1 MASRFGFSGLNS
13 NLNRNKDNN
22 FNTLQALSIN
32 QIKAVRVKN
41 IVLDETNPKWKTYGE
56 WNGLGTIEFIDIK
69 TPKSIN
75 SNTFDGVAQPLFPYL
90 KNYPLIN
97 EIVYV
102 VLLPSSD
109 LGEKVTAT
117 QLYYMTPISLWNS
130 PHHNASPFIVDA
142 LPENQQRDY
151 QQTEG
156 GSVRRST
163 DQSTEITLGEYF
175 QEKLNIHPLL
185 PFQGDIIYEGRW
197 GNSIRFGSTVKEKE
211 NTWSSSGGDGDTI
224 TIVRNGQDP
233 DSSDEGWI
241 PIKEDINKDL
251 SSIYLTS
258 TQTIPLNPSVTDYN
272 SYNSPPEK
280 IDQFSGK
287 QIILNSGRLV
297 FNANSNHLLLSAEK
311 SIGLNTLGS
320 VNIDSKNDTILK
332 VGNNSKVLLG
342 DKGAD
347 ESVILGDKFLTDL
360 QVFLQEMVKL
370 SSALVASGIPVP
382 FAPNAAAASTAPTMA
397 TAAQNIINKV
407 ENYKSK
413 VSKTI

>member
-1 MASRFGFSGLNS
+1 MSSRFGFSGLNS
-13 NLNRNKDNN
+13 NLNRGRDNN
-22 FNTLQALSIN
+22 FNTLQALSN

-41 IVLDETNPKWKTYGE
+41 IVLDETNSKWKTYGE
-56 WNGLGTIEFIDIK
+56 WNGLGTIKFIDIK
-69 TPKSIN
+69 VTKSIN

-102 VLLPSSD
+102 VLLPSSN

-117 QLYYMTPISLWNS
+117 QLYYITPISLWNS

-151 QQTEG
+151 EQTEG

-185 PFQGDIIYEGRW
+185 PFEGDIIYEGRW

-211 NTWSSSGGDGDTI
+211 NTWSSSGENGDPI
-224 TIVRNGQDP
+224 TIFRNGQDP
-233 DSSDEGWI
+233 NSSDEGWV
-241 PIKEDINKDL
+241 PVKEDINKDL

-258 TQTIPLNPSVTDYN
+258 TQTLPLTPSISNYD

-280 IDQFSGK
+280 VNNFSGK
-287 QIILNSGRLV
+287 QIMLNSGRLV
-297 FNANSNHLLLSAEK
+297 LNANSNHLLLSAEK
-311 SIGLNTLGS
+311 SINLNTLGS
-320 VNIDSKNDTILK
+320 VNIDSKNDTIIK
-332 VGNNSKVLLG
+332 VGKDSKILLG
-342 DKGAD
+342 DKGAT

-370 SSALVASGIPVP
+370 STALVASGIPIP
-382 FAPNAAAASTAPTMA
+382 FIPNAGAASTAPTIA
-397 TAAQNIINKV
+397 TAAQNIVNKI
-407 ENYKSK
+407 EEYKSN
-413 VSKTI
+413 VRKTL

>member
-1 MASRFGFSGLNS
+1 MSSRFGFSGLNS
-13 NLNRNKDNN
+13 NLNRGRDNN
-22 FNTLQALSIN
+22 FNTLQALSN

-41 IVLDETNPKWKTYGE
+41 IVLDETNSKWKTYGE

-69 TPKSIN
+69 VPKSIN

-102 VLLPSSD
+102 VLLPSSN

-117 QLYYMTPISLWNS
+117 QLYYITPISLWNS

-151 QQTEG
+151 EQTEG

-185 PFQGDIIYEGRW
+185 PFEGDIIYEGRW

-211 NTWSSSGGDGDTI
+211 NTWSSSGGNGDPI
-224 TIVRNGQDP
+224 TIFRNGQDP
-233 DSSDEGWI
+233 NSSDEGWV
-241 PIKEDINKDL
+241 PVKEDINKDL

-258 TQTIPLNPSVTDYN
+258 TQTLPLTPSISNYD

-280 IDQFSGK
+280 VNNFSGK
-287 QIILNSGRLV
+287 QIMLNSGRLV
-297 FNANSNHLLLSAEK
+297 LNANSNHLLLSAEK
-311 SIGLNTLGS
+311 SINLNTLGS
-320 VNIDSKNDTILK
+320 VNIDSKNDTIIK
-332 VGNNSKVLLG
+332 VGKDSKILLG
-342 DKGAD
+342 DKGAT

-370 SSALVASGIPVP
+370 STALVASGIPVP
-382 FAPNAAAASTAPTMA
+382 FTPNAAAASTAPTMA
-397 TAAQNIINKV
+397 TAAQNIVNKI
-407 ENYKSK
+407 EKYKSK
-413 VSKTI
+413 VSKTV

>member
-1 MASRFGFSGLNS
+1 MSSRFGFSGLNS
-13 NLNRNKDNN
+13 NLNRGRDNN
-22 FNTLQALSIN
+22 FNTLQALSN

-41 IVLDETNPKWKTYGE
+41 IVLDETNSKWKTYGE

-69 TPKSIN
+69 VPKSIN

-102 VLLPSSD
+102 VLLPSSN

-117 QLYYMTPISLWNS
+117 QLYYITPISLWNS

-151 QQTEG
+151 EQTEG

-185 PFQGDIIYEGRW
+185 PFEGDIIYEGRW

-211 NTWSSSGGDGDTI
+211 NTWSSSGGNGDPI
-224 TIVRNGQDP
+224 TIFRNGQDP
-233 DSSDEGWI
+233 NSSDEGWV
-241 PIKEDINKDL
+241 PVKEDINKDL

-258 TQTIPLNPSVTDYN
+258 TQTLPLTPSISNYD

-280 IDQFSGK
+280 VNNFSGK
-287 QIILNSGRLV
+287 QIMLNSGRLV
-297 FNANSNHLLLSAEK
+297 LNANSNHLLLSAEK
-311 SIGLNTLGS
+311 SINLNTLGS
-320 VNIDSKNDTILK
+320 VNIDSKNDTIIK
-332 VGNNSKVLLG
+332 VGKDSKILLG
-342 DKGAD
+342 DKGAT

-382 FAPNAAAASTAPTMA
+382 FTPNAAAASTAPTMA
-397 TAAQNIINKV
+397 TAAQNIVNKI
-407 ENYKSK
+407 EKYKSK
-413 VSKTI
+413 VSKTV

>member
-1 MASRFGFSGLNS
+1 MSSRFGFSGLNS
-13 NLNRNKDNN
+13 NLNRGRDNN
-22 FNTLQALSIN
+22 FNTLQALSN

-41 IVLDETNPKWKTYGE
+41 IVLDETNSKWKTYGE

-69 TPKSIN
+69 VPKSIN

-102 VLLPSSD
+102 VLLPSSN
-109 LGEKVTAT
+109 LGQKVTAT
-117 QLYYMTPISLWNS
+117 QLYYITPISLWNS

-151 QQTEG
+151 EQTEG

-185 PFQGDIIYEGRW
+185 PFEGDIIYEGRW

-211 NTWSSSGGDGDTI
+211 NTWSSSGENGDPI
-224 TIVRNGQDP
+224 TIFRNGQDP
-233 DSSDEGWI
+233 NSSDEGWV
-241 PIKEDINKDL
+241 PVKEDINKDL

-258 TQTIPLNPSVTDYN
+258 TQTLPLTPSISNYD

-280 IDQFSGK
+280 VNNFSGK
-287 QIILNSGRLV
+287 QIMLNSGRLV
-297 FNANSNHLLLSAEK
+297 LNANSNHLLLSAEK
-311 SIGLNTLGS
+311 SINLNTLGS
-320 VNIDSKNDTILK
+320 VNIDSKNDTIIK
-332 VGNNSKVLLG
+332 VGKDSKILLG
-342 DKGAD
+342 DKGAT

-382 FAPNAAAASTAPTMA
+382 FTPNAAAASTAPTMA
-397 TAAQNIINKV
+397 TAAQNIVNKI
-407 ENYKSK
+407 EKYKSK
-413 VSKTI
+413 VSKTV

>member
-1 MASRFGFSGLNS
+1 MSSRFGFSGLNS
-13 NLNRNKDNN
+13 NLNRGRDNN
-22 FNTLQALSIN
+22 FNTLQALSN

-41 IVLDETNPKWKTYGE
+41 IVLDETNSKWKTYGE

-69 TPKSIN
+69 VPKSIN

-102 VLLPSSD
+102 VLLPSSN

-117 QLYYMTPISLWNS
+117 QLYYITPISLWNS

-151 QQTEG
+151 EQTEG

-185 PFQGDIIYEGRW
+185 PFEGDIIYEGRW

-211 NTWSSSGGDGDTI
+211 NTWSSSGENGDPI
-224 TIVRNGQDP
+224 TIFRNGQDP
-233 DSSDEGWI
+233 NSSDEGWV
-241 PIKEDINKDL
+241 PVKEDINKDL

-258 TQTIPLNPSVTDYN
+258 TQTLPLTPSISNYD

-280 IDQFSGK
+280 VNNFSGK
-287 QIILNSGRLV
+287 QIMLNSGRLV
-297 FNANSNHLLLSAEK
+297 LNANSNHLLLSAEK
-311 SIGLNTLGS
+311 SINLNTLGS
-320 VNIDSKNDTILK
+320 VNIDSKNDTIIK
-332 VGNNSKVLLG
+332 VGKDSKILLG
-342 DKGAD
+342 DKGAT

-370 SSALVASGIPVP
+370 STALVASGIPIP
-382 FAPNAAAASTAPTMA
+382 FIPNAGAASTAPTMA
-397 TAAQNIINKV
+397 TAAQNIVNKI
-407 ENYKSK
+407 EKYKSK
-413 VSKTI
+413 VSKTV

>member
-1 MASRFGFSGLNS
+1 MSSRFGFSGLNS
-13 NLNRNKDNN
+13 NLNRGRDNN
-22 FNTLQALSIN
+22 FNTLQALSN

-41 IVLDETNPKWKTYGE
+41 IVLDETNSKWKTYGE

-69 TPKSIN
+69 VPKSIN

-102 VLLPSSD
+102 VLLPSSN

-117 QLYYMTPISLWNS
+117 QLYYITPISLWNS

-151 QQTEG
+151 EQTEG

-185 PFQGDIIYEGRW
+185 PFEGDIIYEGRW

-211 NTWSSSGGDGDTI
+211 NTWSSSGENGDPI
-224 TIVRNGQDP
+224 TIFRNGQDP
-233 DSSDEGWI
+233 NSSDEGWV
-241 PIKEDINKDL
+241 PVKEDINKDL

-258 TQTIPLNPSVTDYN
+258 TQTLPLTPSISNYD

-280 IDQFSGK
+280 VNNFSGK
-287 QIILNSGRLV
+287 QIMLNSGRLV
-297 FNANSNHLLLSAEK
+297 LNANSNHLLLSAEK
-311 SIGLNTLGS
+311 SINLNTPGS
-320 VNIDSKNDTILK
+320 VNIDSKNNTIIK
-332 VGNNSKVLLG
+332 VGKDSKILLG
-342 DKGAD
+342 DKGAT

-370 SSALVASGIPVP
+370 STALVASGIPIP
-382 FAPNAAAASTAPTMA
+382 FIPNAGAASTAPTMA
-397 TAAQNIINKV
+397 TAAQNIVNKI
-407 ENYKSK
+407 EKYKSK
-413 VSKTI
+413 VSKTV

>member
-1 MASRFGFSGLNS
+1 MSSRFGFSGLNS
-13 NLNRNKDNN
+13 NLNRGRDNN
-22 FNTLQALSIN
+22 FNTLQALSN

-41 IVLDETNPKWKTYGE
+41 IVLDETNSKWKTYGE

-69 TPKSIN
+69 VPKSIN

-102 VLLPSSD
+102 VLLPSSN

-117 QLYYMTPISLWNS
+117 QLYYITPISLWNS

-151 QQTEG
+151 EQTEG

-185 PFQGDIIYEGRW
+185 PFEGDIIYEGRW

-211 NTWSSSGGDGDTI
+211 NTWSSSGGNGDPI
-224 TIVRNGQDP
+224 TIFRNGQDP
-233 DSSDEGWI
+233 NSSDEGWV
-241 PIKEDINKDL
+241 PVKEDINKDL

-258 TQTIPLNPSVTDYN
+258 TQTLPLTPSISNYD

-280 IDQFSGK
+280 VNNFSGK
-287 QIILNSGRLV
+287 QIMLNSGRLV
-297 FNANSNHLLLSAEK
+297 LNANSNHLLLSAEK
-311 SIGLNTLGS
+311 SINLNTPGS
-320 VNIDSKNDTILK
+320 VNIDSKNNTIIK
-332 VGNNSKVLLG
+332 VGKDSKILLG
-342 DKGAD
+342 DKGAT

-382 FAPNAAAASTAPTMA
+382 FTPNAAAASTAPTMA
-397 TAAQNIINKV
+397 TAAQNIVNKI

-413 VSKTI
+413 VSKTV

>member
-1 MASRFGFSGLNS
+1 MSSRFGFSGLNS
-13 NLNRNKDNN
+13 NLNRGRDNN
-22 FNTLQALSIN
+22 FNTLQALSN

-41 IVLDETNPKWKTYGE
+41 IVLDETNSKWKTYGE

-69 TPKSIN
+69 VPKSIN

-102 VLLPSSD
+102 VLLPSSN

-117 QLYYMTPISLWNS
+117 QLYYITPISLWNS

-151 QQTEG
+151 EQTEG

-185 PFQGDIIYEGRW
+185 PFEGDIIYEGRW

-211 NTWSSSGGDGDTI
+211 NTWSSSGENGDPI
-224 TIVRNGQDP
+224 TIFRNGQDP
-233 DSSDEGWI
+233 NSSDEGWV
-241 PIKEDINKDL
+241 PVKEDINKDL

-258 TQTIPLNPSVTDYN
+258 TQTLPLTPSISNYD

-280 IDQFSGK
+280 VNNFSGK
-287 QIILNSGRLV
+287 QIMLNSGRLV
-297 FNANSNHLLLSAEK
+297 LNANSNHLLLSAEK
-311 SIGLNTLGS
+311 SINLNTLGS
-320 VNIDSKNDTILK
+320 VNIDSKNDTIIK
-332 VGNNSKVLLG
+332 VGKDSKILLG
-342 DKGAD
+342 DKEAK

-370 SSALVASGIPVP
+370 STALVASGIPVP
-382 FAPNAAAASTAPTMA
+382 FTPNAGAASTAPTMA
-397 TAAQNIINKV
+397 TAAQNIINKI

>member
-1 MASRFGFSGLNS
+1 MSSRFGFSGLNS
-13 NLNRNKDNN
+13 NLNRGRDNN
-22 FNTLQALSIN
+22 FNTLQALSN

-41 IVLDETNPKWKTYGE
+41 IVLDETNSKWKTYGE

-69 TPKSIN
+69 VPKSIN

-102 VLLPSSD
+102 VLLPSSN

-117 QLYYMTPISLWNS
+117 QLYYITPISLWNS

-151 QQTEG
+151 EQTEG

-185 PFQGDIIYEGRW
+185 PFEGDIIYEGRW

-211 NTWSSSGGDGDTI
+211 NTWSSSGENGDPI
-224 TIVRNGQDP
+224 TIFRNGQDP
-233 DSSDEGWI
+233 NSSDEGWV
-241 PIKEDINKDL
+241 PVKEDINKDL

-258 TQTIPLNPSVTDYN
+258 TQTLPLTPSISNYD

-280 IDQFSGK
+280 VNNFSGK
-287 QIILNSGRLV
+287 QIMLNSGRLV
-297 FNANSNHLLLSAEK
+297 LNANSNHLLLSAEK
-311 SIGLNTLGS
+311 SINLNTPGS
-320 VNIDSKNDTILK
+320 VNIDSKNNTIIK
-332 VGNNSKVLLG
+332 VGKDSKILLG
-342 DKGAD
+342 DKGAT

-370 SSALVASGIPVP
+370 STALVASGIPIP
-382 FAPNAAAASTAPTMA
+382 FIPNAGAASTAPTMA
-397 TAAQNIINKV
+397 MAAQNIVNKI
-407 ENYKSK
+407 EKYKSK
-413 VSKTI
+413 VSKTV

>member
-1 MASRFGFSGLNS
+1 MSSRFGFSGLNS
-13 NLNRNKDNN
+13 NLNRGRDNN
-22 FNTLQALSIN
+22 FNTLQALSN

-41 IVLDETNPKWKTYGE
+41 IVLDETNSKWKTYGE

-69 TPKSIN
+69 VPKSIN

-102 VLLPSSD
+102 VLLPSSN

-117 QLYYMTPISLWNS
+117 QLYYITPISLWNS

-151 QQTEG
+151 EQTEG

-185 PFQGDIIYEGRW
+185 PFEGDIIYEGRW

-211 NTWSSSGGDGDTI
+211 NTWSSSGGNGDPI
-224 TIVRNGQDP
+224 TIFRNGQDP
-233 DSSDEGWI
+233 NSSDEGWV
-241 PIKEDINKDL
+241 PVKEDINKDL

-258 TQTIPLNPSVTDYN
+258 TQTLPLTPSISNYD

-280 IDQFSGK
+280 VNNFSGK
-287 QIILNSGRLV
+287 QIMLNSGRLV
-297 FNANSNHLLLSAEK
+297 LNANSNHLLLSAEK
-311 SIGLNTLGS
+311 SINLNTPGS
-320 VNIDSKNDTILK
+320 VNIDSKNNTIIK
-332 VGNNSKVLLG
+332 VGKDSKILLG
-342 DKGAD
+342 DKGAT

-382 FAPNAAAASTAPTMA
+382 FTPNAAAASTAPTMA
-397 TAAQNIINKV
+397 TAAQNIVNKI
-407 ENYKSK
+407 EKYKSK
-413 VSKTI
+413 VSKTV

>member
-13 NLNRNKDNN
+13 NLNRSKDNN

-56 WNGLGTIEFIDIK
+56 WNGLGTVEFIDIK

-75 SNTFDGVAQPLFPYL
+75 SNTFDGVAQPFFPYL

-97 EIVYV
+97 EIIYV
-102 VLLPSSD
+102 ILLPSSNI
-109 LGEKVTAT
+109 GEKVTAT
-117 QLYYMTPISLWNS
+117 KLYYITPINLWNS

-185 PFQGDIIYEGRW
+185 PFEGDIIYEGRW
-197 GNSIRFGSTVKEKE
+197 GNSIRFGSTVTEKE
-211 NTWSSSGGDGDTI
+211 NTWSSSGENGDPI
-224 TIVRNGQDP
+224 TIIRNGQDP
-233 DSSDEGWI
+233 DSSDEGWV
-241 PIKEDINKDL
+241 PVKEDINKDL

-258 TQTIPLNPSVTDYN
+258 TQNIPLIPSTVNYD
-272 SYNSPPEK
+272 SYTSPPEK
-280 IDQFSGK
+280 VNTFSGK

-297 FNANSNHLLLSAEK
+297 LNANSNHLLLSAEK

-320 VNIDSKNDTILK
+320 INIDSKSDTIFK
-332 VGNNSKVLLG
+332 VGDNSRILLG
-342 DKGAD
+342 SKEAK

-370 SSALVASGIPVP
+370 STALVASGIPVP
-382 FAPNAAAASTAPTMA
+382 FTPNAGTATTAPTMA
-397 TAAQNIINKV
+397 TAAQNIINKI

-413 VSKTI
+413 VSKTV

>member
-1 MASRFGFSGLNS
+1 MSSRFGFSGLNS
-13 NLNRNKDNN
+13 NLNRGRDNN
-22 FNTLQALSIN
+22 FNTLQALSN

-41 IVLDETNPKWKTYGE
+41 IVLDETNSKWKTYGE

-69 TPKSIN
+69 VPKSIN

-102 VLLPSSD
+102 VLLPSSN

-117 QLYYMTPISLWNS
+117 QLYYITPISLWNS

-151 QQTEG
+151 EQTEG

-185 PFQGDIIYEGRW
+185 PFEGDIIYEGRW

-211 NTWSSSGGDGDTI
+211 NTWSSSGGNGDPI
-224 TIVRNGQDP
+224 TIFRNGQDP
-233 DSSDEGWI
+233 NSSDEGWV
-241 PIKEDINKDL
+241 PVKEDINKDL

-258 TQTIPLNPSVTDYN
+258 TQTLPLTPSISNYD

-280 IDQFSGK
+280 VNNFSGK
-287 QIILNSGRLV
+287 QIMLNSGRLV
-297 FNANSNHLLLSAEK
+297 LNANSNHLLLSAEK
-311 SIGLNTLGS
+311 SINLNTLGS
-320 VNIDSKNDTILK
+320 VNIDSKNDTIIK
-332 VGNNSKVLLG
+332 VGKDSKILLG

-382 FAPNAAAASTAPTMA
+382 FTPNAAAASTAPTMA
-397 TAAQNIINKV
+397 TAAQNIVNKI
-407 ENYKSK
+407 EKYKSK
-413 VSKTI
+413 VSKTV

>member
-1 MASRFGFSGLNS
+1 MTSKFGFSGLNS

-41 IVLDETNPKWKTYGE
+41 IILDETNSKWKIYGE

-69 TPKSIN
+69 TPKSIT
-75 SNTFDGVAQPLFPYL
+75 SNNFDGVAQPLFPYL

-97 EIVYV
+97 EIVYITS
-102 VLLPSSD
+102 LPSSD
-109 LGEKVTAT
+109 IGEKVTST
-117 QLYYMTPISLWNS
+117 KLYYITPISLWNS

-151 QQTEG
+151 LQTEG

-175 QEKLNIHPLL
+175 KEKLNIHPLL
-185 PFQGDIIYEGRW
+185 PFEGDIIYEGRW
-197 GNSIRFGSTVKEKE
+197 GNSIRFGSTVKEKP
-211 NTWSSSGGDGDTI
+211 NTWSSSGENGDPLTI
-224 TIVRNGQDP
+224 IRNGQDP
-233 DSSDEGWI
+233 NSSDEGWV

-258 TQTIPLNPSVTDYN
+258 TQNIPLTPKTSGYS
-272 SYNSPPEK
+272 SYATPPEK
-280 IDQFSGK
+280 IDKFSGK
-287 QIILNSGRLV
+287 QIVLNSGRLV
-297 FNANSNHLLLSAEK
+297 LNANTDHLLLNAEK
-311 SIGLNTLGS
+311 SINLNTLGT
-320 VNIDSKNDTILK
+320 VNIDSKNDTIFK
-332 VGNNSKVLLG
+332 VGANSRVLLG
-342 DKGAD
+342 GKEAK

-360 QVFLQEMVKL
+360 QILLQEMIKL
-370 SSALVASGIPVP
+370 SSALVVSGIPIP
-382 FAPNAAAASTAPTMA
+382 FTPNSGTATTAPTVA
-397 TAAQNIINKV
+397 TAAQNMINKI
-407 ENYKSK
+407 ELYKSK

>member
-1 MASRFGFSGLNS
+1 MSSRFGFSGLNS
-13 NLNRNKDNN
+13 NLNRGRDNN
-22 FNTLQALSIN
+22 FNTLQALSN

-41 IVLDETNPKWKTYGE
+41 IVLDETNSKWKTYGE

-69 TPKSIN
+69 VPKSIN

-102 VLLPSSD
+102 VLLPSSN

-117 QLYYMTPISLWNS
+117 QLYYITPISLWNS

-151 QQTEG
+151 EQTEG

-185 PFQGDIIYEGRW
+185 PFEGDIIYEGRW

-211 NTWSSSGGDGDTI
+211 NTWSSSGENGDPI
-224 TIVRNGQDP
+224 TIFRNGQDP
-233 DSSDEGWI
+233 NSSDEGWV
-241 PIKEDINKDL
+241 PVKEDINKDL

-258 TQTIPLNPSVTDYN
+258 TQTLPLTPSISNYD

-280 IDQFSGK
+280 VNNFSGK
-287 QIILNSGRLV
+287 QIMLNSGRLV
-297 FNANSNHLLLSAEK
+297 LNANSNHLLLSAEK
-311 SIGLNTLGS
+311 SINLNTLGS
-320 VNIDSKNDTILK
+320 VNIDSKNDTIIK
-332 VGNNSKVLLG
+332 VGKDSKILLG
-342 DKGAD
+342 DKGAT

-382 FAPNAAAASTAPTMA
+382 FTPNAAAASTAPTMA
-397 TAAQNIINKV
+397 TAAQNIVNKI
-407 ENYKSK
+407 EKYKSK
-413 VSKTI
+413 VSKTV

>member
-1 MASRFGFSGLNS
+1 MSSRFGFSGLNS
-13 NLNRNKDNN
+13 NLNRGRDNN
-22 FNTLQALSIN
+22 FNTLQALSN

-41 IVLDETNPKWKTYGE
+41 IVLDETNSKWKTYGE

-69 TPKSIN
+69 VPKSIN

-102 VLLPSSD
+102 VLLPSSN

-117 QLYYMTPISLWNS
+117 QLYYITPISLWNS

-151 QQTEG
+151 EQTEG

-185 PFQGDIIYEGRW
+185 PFEGDIIYEGRW

-211 NTWSSSGGDGDTI
+211 NTWSSSGENGDPI
-224 TIVRNGQDP
+224 TIFRNGQDP
-233 DSSDEGWI
+233 NSSDEGWV
-241 PIKEDINKDL
+241 PVKEDINKDL

-258 TQTIPLNPSVTDYN
+258 TQTLPLTPSISNYD

-280 IDQFSGK
+280 VNNFSGK
-287 QIILNSGRLV
+287 QIMLNSGRLV
-297 FNANSNHLLLSAEK
+297 LNANSNHLLLSAEK
-311 SIGLNTLGS
+311 SINLNTPGS
-320 VNIDSKNDTILK
+320 VNIDSKNNTIIK
-332 VGNNSKVLLG
+332 VGKDSKILLG
-342 DKGAD
+342 DKGAT

-370 SSALVASGIPVP
+370 STALVASGIPIP
-382 FAPNAAAASTAPTMA
+382 LSQMRLRH
-397 TAAQNIINKV
+397 QRLLQWLQLLRI
-407 ENYKSK
+407 
-413 VSKTI
+413 

>member
-22 FNTLQALSIN
+22 FNTLQALFN
-32 QIKAVRVKN
+32 RIKAVRVKN

-151 QQTEG
+151 EQTGG

-163 DQSTEITLGEYF
+163 DKSTEITLGEYF

-185 PFQGDIIYEGRW
+185 PFEGDIIYEGRW
-197 GNSIRFGSTVKEKE
+197 GNSIRFGSTVTEKE
-211 NTWSSSGGDGDTI
+211 NTWSSSGGDGDPI

-280 IDQFSGK
+280 INQFSGK

-320 VNIDSKNDTILK
+320 VNIDSKNDTIIK
-332 VGNNSKVLLG
+332 VGTNSKVLLG

-382 FAPNAAAASTAPTMA
+382 FSPNAAAASTAPTMA

>member
-1 MASRFGFSGLNS
+1 MSSRFGFSGLNS
-13 NLNRNKDNN
+13 NLNRGRDNN
-22 FNTLQALSIN
+22 FNTLQALSN

-41 IVLDETNPKWKTYGE
+41 IVLDETNSKWKTYGE

-69 TPKSIN
+69 VPKSIN

-117 QLYYMTPISLWNS
+117 QLYYITPISLWNS

-151 QQTEG
+151 EQTEG

-185 PFQGDIIYEGRW
+185 PFEGDIIYEGRW

-211 NTWSSSGGDGDTI
+211 NTWSSSGGNGDPI
-224 TIVRNGQDP
+224 TIFRNGQDP
-233 DSSDEGWI
+233 NSSDEGWV
-241 PIKEDINKDL
+241 PVKEDINKDL

-258 TQTIPLNPSVTDYN
+258 TQTLPLTPSISNYD

-280 IDQFSGK
+280 INNFSGK
-287 QIILNSGRLV
+287 QIMLNSGRLV
-297 FNANSNHLLLSAEK
+297 LNANSNHLLLSAEK
-311 SIGLNTLGS
+311 SINLNTPGS
-320 VNIDSKNDTILK
+320 VNIDSKNNTIIK
-332 VGNNSKVLLG
+332 VGKDSKILLG
-342 DKGAD
+342 DKGAT

-370 SSALVASGIPVP
+370 STALVASGIPIP
-382 FAPNAAAASTAPTMA
+382 FIPNAGAALTAPTMA
-397 TAAQNIINKV
+397 TAAQNIVNKI
-407 ENYKSK
+407 EKYKSK
-413 VSKTI
+413 VSKTV

>member
-1 MASRFGFSGLNS
+1 MSSRFGFSGLNS
-13 NLNRNKDNN
+13 NLNRGRDNN
-22 FNTLQALSIN
+22 FNTLQALSN

-41 IVLDETNPKWKTYGE
+41 IVLDETNSKWKTYGE

-69 TPKSIN
+69 VPKSIN

-117 QLYYMTPISLWNS
+117 QLYYITPISLWNS

-151 QQTEG
+151 EQTEG

-185 PFQGDIIYEGRW
+185 PFEGDIIYEGRW

-211 NTWSSSGGDGDTI
+211 NTWSSSGGNGDPI
-224 TIVRNGQDP
+224 TIFRNGQDP
-233 DSSDEGWI
+233 NSSDEGWV
-241 PIKEDINKDL
+241 PVKEDINKDL

-258 TQTIPLNPSVTDYN
+258 TQTLPLTPSISNYD

-280 IDQFSGK
+280 INNFSGK
-287 QIILNSGRLV
+287 QIMLNSGRLV
-297 FNANSNHLLLSAEK
+297 LNANSNHLLLSAEK
-311 SIGLNTLGS
+311 SINLNTPGS
-320 VNIDSKNDTILK
+320 VNIDSKNNTIIK
-332 VGNNSKVLLG
+332 VGKDSKILLG
-342 DKGAD
+342 DKGAT

-370 SSALVASGIPVP
+370 STALVASGIPIP
-382 FAPNAAAASTAPTMA
+382 FIPNAGAASTAPTMA
-397 TAAQNIINKV
+397 MAAQNIVNKI
-407 ENYKSK
+407 EKYKSK
-413 VSKTI
+413 VSKTV

>member
-1 MASRFGFSGLNS
+1 MSSRFGFSGLNS
-13 NLNRNKDNN
+13 NLNRGRDNN
-22 FNTLQALSIN
+22 FNTLQALSN

-41 IVLDETNPKWKTYGE
+41 IVLDETNSKWKTYGE

-69 TPKSIN
+69 VPKSIN

-117 QLYYMTPISLWNS
+117 QLYYITPISLWNS

-151 QQTEG
+151 EQTEG

-185 PFQGDIIYEGRW
+185 PFEGDIIYEGRW

-211 NTWSSSGGDGDTI
+211 NTWSSSGGNGDPI
-224 TIVRNGQDP
+224 TIFRNGQDP
-233 DSSDEGWI
+233 NSSDEGWV
-241 PIKEDINKDL
+241 PVKEDINKDL

-258 TQTIPLNPSVTDYN
+258 TQTLPLTPSISNYD

-280 IDQFSGK
+280 INNFSGK
-287 QIILNSGRLV
+287 QIMLNSGRLV
-297 FNANSNHLLLSAEK
+297 LNANSNHLLLSAEK
-311 SIGLNTLGS
+311 SINLNTPGS
-320 VNIDSKNDTILK
+320 VNIDSKNNTIIK
-332 VGNNSKVLLG
+332 VGKDSKILLG
-342 DKGAD
+342 DKGAT

-370 SSALVASGIPVP
+370 STALVASGIPIP
-382 FAPNAAAASTAPTMA
+382 FIPNAGAASTAPTMA
-397 TAAQNIINKV
+397 TAAQNIVNKI

-413 VSKTI
+413 VSKTV

>member
-1 MASRFGFSGLNS
+1 MSSRFGFSGLNS
-13 NLNRNKDNN
+13 NLNRGRDNN
-22 FNTLQALSIN
+22 FNTLQALSN

-41 IVLDETNPKWKTYGE
+41 IVLDETNSKWKTYGE

-69 TPKSIN
+69 VPKSIN

-102 VLLPSSD
+102 VLLPSSN

-117 QLYYMTPISLWNS
+117 QLYYITPISLWNS

-151 QQTEG
+151 EQTEG

-185 PFQGDIIYEGRW
+185 PFEGDIIYEGRW

-211 NTWSSSGGDGDTI
+211 NTWSSSGGNGDPI
-224 TIVRNGQDP
+224 TIFRNGQDP
-233 DSSDEGWI
+233 NSSDEGWV
-241 PIKEDINKDL
+241 PVKEDINKDL

-258 TQTIPLNPSVTDYN
+258 TQTLPLTPSISNYD

-280 IDQFSGK
+280 VNNFSGK
-287 QIILNSGRLV
+287 QIMLNSGRLV
-297 FNANSNHLLLSAEK
+297 LNANSNHLLLSAEK
-311 SIGLNTLGS
+311 SINLNTPGS
-320 VNIDSKNDTILK
+320 VNIDSKNNTIIK
-332 VGNNSKVLLG
+332 VGKDSKILLG
-342 DKGAD
+342 DKGAT

-370 SSALVASGIPVP
+370 STALVASGIPIP
-382 FAPNAAAASTAPTMA
+382 FIPNAGAASTAPTMA
-397 TAAQNIINKV
+397 TAAQNIVNKI
-407 ENYKSK
+407 EKYKSK
-413 VSKTI
+413 VSKTV

>member
-185 PFQGDIIYEGRW
+185 PFEGDIIYEGRW
-197 GNSIRFGSTVKEKE
+197 GNSIRFGSTVKVKE
-211 NTWSSSGGDGDTI
+211 NTWSSSGGDGDPI

-233 DSSDEGWI
+233 DSSDEGWV
-241 PIKEDINKDL
+241 PVKEDINKDL

-320 VNIDSKNDTILK
+320 VNIDSKNDTIIK
-332 VGNNSKVLLG
+332 VGTNSKVLLG

-382 FAPNAAAASTAPTMA
+382 FSPNAAAASTAPTMA

>member
-1 MASRFGFSGLNS
+1 MSSRFGFSGLNS
-13 NLNRNKDNN
+13 NLNRGRDNN
-22 FNTLQALSIN
+22 FNTLQALSN

-41 IVLDETNPKWKTYGE
+41 IVLDETNSKWKTYGE

-69 TPKSIN
+69 VPKSIN

-117 QLYYMTPISLWNS
+117 QLYYITPISLWNS

-151 QQTEG
+151 VQTEG

-185 PFQGDIIYEGRW
+185 PFEGDIIYEGRW

-211 NTWSSSGGDGDTI
+211 NTWSSSGGNGDPI
-224 TIVRNGQDP
+224 TIFRNGQDP
-233 DSSDEGWI
+233 NSSDEGWV
-241 PIKEDINKDL
+241 PVKEDINKDL

-258 TQTIPLNPSVTDYN
+258 TQTLPLTPSISNYD

-280 IDQFSGK
+280 INNFSGK
-287 QIILNSGRLV
+287 QIMLNSGRLV
-297 FNANSNHLLLSAEK
+297 LNANSNHLLLSAEK
-311 SIGLNTLGS
+311 SINLNTPGS
-320 VNIDSKNDTILK
+320 VNIDSKNNTIIK
-332 VGNNSKVLLG
+332 VGKDSKILLG
-342 DKGAD
+342 DKGAT

-370 SSALVASGIPVP
+370 STALVASGIPIP
-382 FAPNAAAASTAPTMA
+382 FIPNAGAASTAPTMA
-397 TAAQNIINKV
+397 TAAQNIVNKI
-407 ENYKSK
+407 EKYKSK
-413 VSKTI
+413 VSKTV

>member
-1 MASRFGFSGLNS
+1 MSSKFGFSGLNS
-13 NLNRNKDNN
+13 NLNRNRDNN
-22 FNTLQALSIN
+22 FNTLQALFN

-41 IVLDETNPKWKTYGE
+41 IVLDETNSKWKSYGE

-69 TPKSIN
+69 VPKSID

-142 LPENQQRDY
+142 LPPNQQRDY
-151 QQTEG
+151 EQTEG

-185 PFQGDIIYEGRW
+185 PFEGDIIYEGRW

-211 NTWSSSGGDGDTI
+211 NTWSSSGENGDPI

-233 DSSDEGWI
+233 DSSDEGWV
-241 PIKEDINKDL
+241 PVKEDINKDL

-258 TQTIPLNPSVTDYN
+258 TQTLPLTPSVTNYN

-297 FNANSNHLLLSAEK
+297 LNANSNHLLLNAEK
-311 SIGLNTLGS
+311 SINLNTLGS
-320 VNIDSKNDTILK
+320 VNIDSKNDTIIN
-332 VGNNSKVLLG
+332 VGTNSKILLG

-370 SSALVASGIPVP
+370 SSALVASGIPIP
-382 FAPNAAAASTAPTMA
+382 FTPNAAAASTAPTMA

>member
-1 MASRFGFSGLNS
+1 MSSRFGFSGLNS
-13 NLNRNKDNN
+13 NLNRGRDNN
-22 FNTLQALSIN
+22 FNTLQALSN

-41 IVLDETNPKWKTYGE
+41 IVLDETNSKWKTYGE

-69 TPKSIN
+69 VPKSIN

-117 QLYYMTPISLWNS
+117 QLYYITPISLWNS

-151 QQTEG
+151 EQTEG

-185 PFQGDIIYEGRW
+185 PFEGDIIYEGRW

-211 NTWSSSGGDGDTI
+211 NTWSSSGGNGDPI
-224 TIVRNGQDP
+224 TIFRNGQDP
-233 DSSDEGWI
+233 NSSDEGWV
-241 PIKEDINKDL
+241 PVKEDINKDL

-258 TQTIPLNPSVTDYN
+258 TQTLPLTPSISNYD

-280 IDQFSGK
+280 INNFSGK
-287 QIILNSGRLV
+287 QIMLNSGRLV
-297 FNANSNHLLLSAEK
+297 LNANTNHLLLSAEK
-311 SIGLNTLGS
+311 SINLNTPGS
-320 VNIDSKNDTILK
+320 VNIDSKNNTIIK
-332 VGNNSKVLLG
+332 VGKDSKILLG
-342 DKGAD
+342 DKGAT

-370 SSALVASGIPVP
+370 STALVASGIPIP
-382 FAPNAAAASTAPTMA
+382 FIPNAGAASTAPTMA
-397 TAAQNIINKV
+397 TAAQNIVNKI
-407 ENYKSK
+407 EKYKSK
-413 VSKTI
+413 VSKTV

>member
-1 MASRFGFSGLNS
+1 MPITQYGLGSLSNSFNPTNNNGFGF
-13 NLNRNKDNN
+13 
-22 FNTLQALSIN
+22 FNQTKLS
-32 QIKAVRVKN
+32 AVRVVS
-41 IVLDETNPKWKTYGE
+41 ILLDESHPRFKELGE

-69 TPKSIN
+69 VPKSIN

-117 QLYYMTPISLWNS
+117 QLYYITPISLWNS

-151 QQTEG
+151 EQTEG

-185 PFQGDIIYEGRW
+185 PFEGDIIYEGRW

-211 NTWSSSGGDGDTI
+211 NTWSSSGENGDPI
-224 TIVRNGQDP
+224 TIFRNGQDP
-233 DSSDEGWI
+233 NSSDEGWV
-241 PIKEDINKDL
+241 PVKEDINKDL

-258 TQTIPLNPSVTDYN
+258 TQTLPLTPSISNYD

-280 IDQFSGK
+280 VNNFSGK
-287 QIILNSGRLV
+287 QIMLNSGRLV
-297 FNANSNHLLLSAEK
+297 LNANSNHLLLSAEK
-311 SIGLNTLGS
+311 SINLNTLGS
-320 VNIDSKNDTILK
+320 VNIDSKNDTIIK
-332 VGNNSKVLLG
+332 VGKDSKILLG
-342 DKGAD
+342 DKGAT

-370 SSALVASGIPVP
+370 STALVASGIPIP
-382 FAPNAAAASTAPTMA
+382 FIPNAGAASTAPTMA
-397 TAAQNIINKV
+397 TAAQNIVNKI
-407 ENYKSK
+407 EKYKSK
-413 VSKTI
+413 VSKTV

>member
-1 MASRFGFSGLNS
+1 MSSRFGFSGLNS
-13 NLNRNKDNN
+13 NLNRGRDNN
-22 FNTLQALSIN
+22 FNTLQALSN

-41 IVLDETNPKWKTYGE
+41 IVLDETNSKWKTYGE

-69 TPKSIN
+69 VPKSIN

-117 QLYYMTPISLWNS
+117 QLYYITPISLWNS

-151 QQTEG
+151 EQTEG

-185 PFQGDIIYEGRW
+185 PFEGDIIYEGRW

-211 NTWSSSGGDGDTI
+211 NTWSSSGENGDPI
-224 TIVRNGQDP
+224 TIFRNGQDP
-233 DSSDEGWI
+233 NSSDEGWV
-241 PIKEDINKDL
+241 PVKEDINKDL

-258 TQTIPLNPSVTDYN
+258 TQTLPLTPSISNYD

-280 IDQFSGK
+280 VNNFSGK
-287 QIILNSGRLV
+287 QIMLNSGRLV
-297 FNANSNHLLLSAEK
+297 LNANSNHLLLSAEK
-311 SIGLNTLGS
+311 SINLNTPGS
-320 VNIDSKNDTILK
+320 VNIDSKNNTIIK
-332 VGNNSKVLLG
+332 VGKDSKILLG
-342 DKGAD
+342 DKGAT

-370 SSALVASGIPVP
+370 STALVASGIPIP
-382 FAPNAAAASTAPTMA
+382 FIPNAGAASTAPTMA
-397 TAAQNIINKV
+397 MAAQNIVNKI
-407 ENYKSK
+407 EKYKSK
-413 VSKTI
+413 VSKTV

>member
-1 MASRFGFSGLNS
+1 MSSRFGFSGLNS
-13 NLNRNKDNN
+13 NLNRGRDNN
-22 FNTLQALSIN
+22 FNTLQALSN

-41 IVLDETNPKWKTYGE
+41 IVLDETNSKWKTYGE

-69 TPKSIN
+69 VPKSIN

-102 VLLPSSD
+102 VLLPSSN

-117 QLYYMTPISLWNS
+117 QLYYITPISLWNS

-151 QQTEG
+151 EQTEG

-185 PFQGDIIYEGRW
+185 PFEGDIIYEGRW

-211 NTWSSSGGDGDTI
+211 NTWSSSGENGDPI
-224 TIVRNGQDP
+224 TIFRNGQDP
-233 DSSDEGWI
+233 NSSDEGWV
-241 PIKEDINKDL
+241 PVKEDINKDL

-258 TQTIPLNPSVTDYN
+258 TQTLPLTPSISNYD

-280 IDQFSGK
+280 VNNFSGK
-287 QIILNSGRLV
+287 QIMLNSGRLV
-297 FNANSNHLLLSAEK
+297 LNANSNHLLLSAEK
-311 SIGLNTLGS
+311 SINLNTLGS
-320 VNIDSKNDTILK
+320 VNIDSKNDTIIK
-332 VGNNSKVLLG
+332 VGKDSKILLG
-342 DKGAD
+342 DKGAT

-370 SSALVASGIPVP
+370 STALVASGIPVP
-382 FAPNAAAASTAPTMA
+382 FTQMLGAASTAPTMA
-397 TAAQNIINKV
+397 TAAQNIVNKI

-413 VSKTI
+413 VSKTV